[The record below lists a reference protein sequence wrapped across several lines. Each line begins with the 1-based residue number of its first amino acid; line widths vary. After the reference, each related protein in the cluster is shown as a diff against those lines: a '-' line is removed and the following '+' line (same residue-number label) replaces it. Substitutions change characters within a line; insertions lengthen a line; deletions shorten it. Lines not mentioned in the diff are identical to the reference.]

1 MKQIIHL
8 IVFIILTNL
17 LTAGEMVPFVIP
29 ARVHP
34 ASQIAMEASP
44 LTAQDRLSAGEHFVD
59 AAGGRVRLWGV
70 NLSFGANFPTHA
82 DAEHIAARMAAFGVN
97 SVRFHHMDTDN
108 WPRGIWDETGRGLH
122 PEALDRLDY
131 FINQLALHGIYANL
145 NLHVGKKYSVQ
156 LDIPDSPT
164 DYDKMVNLFTPELI
178 AAQKAFAR
186 NLLTHQNPYRNG
198 MPYAEDYAVAIVEIT
213 NENSLFMWGAENTLR
228 TLPAFYAGL
237 LQKQYNTWL
246 KSKYPT
252 QAALETAWLGESVP
266 PGENLLKNATLTDT
280 VLKTDAW
287 HLEQHAGCRAVLEIK
302 SYRDRPG
309 LAVRPE
315 ETDGTNWHLQL
326 NQRQLT
332 LQKGM
337 VYTVE
342 FDAAAPAPRPLNV
355 GVGQAHEP
363 WGNLGLSQTF
373 TLEPEWKTW
382 RTSFTAT
389 DDDTN
394 ARISFAFG
402 DDAGPFYLANVS
414 LRPGVQYALGT
425 GESLDG
431 GGVRLF
437 GEVESPQRKI
447 DRMVFL
453 AETEKAYFDGM
464 KAFIQND
471 LGCKAMVT
479 GTIVFGP
486 LGLYAQSDMDFID
499 SHAYWQHPRFP
510 NRPWDGGDWLVEQKA
525 MSDNPPGTLFGMAAE
540 RLAGKPFTVTEYN
553 HPAPLD
559 SQTECVPMIASFAAA
574 QDWDGVWLYTY
585 SHAGD
590 SWDRQ
595 HLNSFFD
602 IDTNPAKWGFMPA
615 GALIF
620 RDSLFPSHKF
630 KTVHSF
636 AEVGKPLLAAL
647 AESHLW
653 HDRNMP
659 AVFAEDHL
667 GYLHSVMM
675 QTFEPV
681 AENADRHY
689 RQIALT
695 DLPGTWWKEGLFFVK
710 NHNAWALAG
719 HIQRGA
725 ETISQSAYPFRIESP
740 AWAAVTLTPLD
751 GKDLHQSRRILIT
764 ACGRCENTGMAF
776 SPDRGTVG
784 RNWGE
789 APVRIEPVEG
799 EIRLRKTPIFRD
811 GVMTCRI
818 LNPDGTVKQTIDCQD
833 HIIPLKAE
841 YGTMWYLVERTA
853 AD

>member
-1 MKQIIHL
+1 MKKIVRPL
-8 IVFIILTNL
+8 IFAVLSFPVF
-17 LTAGEMVPFVIP
+17 AAEMVPFVIP

-44 LTAQDRLSAGEHFVD
+44 LGAADRLTADEHFVD
-59 AAGGRVRLWGV
+59 AAGERVRLWGV

-97 SVRFHHMDTDN
+97 SVRFHHMDTDK
-108 WPRGIWDETGRGLH
+108 WPRGIWDSDGRDLH

-131 FINQLALHGIYANL
+131 FLNQLALHGIYANL
-145 NLHVGKKYSVQ
+145 NLHVGKKYSAM

-164 DYDKMVNLFTPELI
+164 DYDKMVNIFTPELI
-178 AAQKAFAR
+178 AAQKAYAR
-186 NLLTHQNPYRNG
+186 NLLTHKNPYRN
-198 MPYAEDYAVAIVEIT
+198 MTYAEDYAVAIVEIT

-228 TLPAFYAGL
+228 TLPGFYADI
-237 LQKQYNTWL
+237 LQKQYNAWL
-246 KSKYPT
+246 KNKYGST
-252 QAALETAWLGESVP
+252 EAVQKAWSAGIEP
-266 PGENLLKNATLTDT
+266 MGDTNLLGSGIPDT
-280 VLKTDAW
+280 SQGW
-287 HLEQHAGCRAVLEIK
+287 RLEQHGDAKASISVQVWEEFTGLKIQID
-302 SYRDRPG
+302 SIDGTGWHLQYNHPG
-309 LAVRPE
+309 LAFEQNRY
-315 ETDGTNWHLQL
+315 
-326 NQRQLT
+326 
-332 LQKGM
+332 
-337 VYTVE
+337 YTVYFKARAE
-342 FDAAAPAPRPLNV
+342 KERPLTV
-355 GVGQAHEP
+355 GVQQAHDP
-363 WGNLGLSQTF
+363 WGNLGLSREVKLTPQWQTF
-373 TLEPEWKTW
+373 TLG
-382 RTSFTAT
+382 FAAT
-389 DDDTN
+389 QSDDN
-394 ARISFAFG
+394 GRLGFAFG
-402 DDAGPFYLANVS
+402 TDDADIE
-414 LRPGVQYALGT
+414 LGIVELFT
-425 GESLDG
+425 GGQVGLDDGESLENG
-431 GGVRLF
+431 TVGLYGKN
-437 GEVESPQRKI
+437 ESEQRQI

-464 KAFIQND
+464 KQFIQND

-486 LGLYAQSDMDFID
+486 LGLYAQSGMDFID

-510 NRPWDGGDWLVEQKA
+510 NRPWDAGDWLIEQQA
-525 MSDNPPGTLFGMAAE
+525 MSGNPPGTLYGMAAE

-559 SQTECVPMIASFAAA
+559 SQAECVPMIASFAAA

-590 SWDRQ
+590 SWERQ
-595 HLNSFFD
+595 HLSSYFD

-636 AEVGKPLLAAL
+636 AEADKPLLASL
-647 AESHLW
+647 AQSHLR

-659 AVFAEDHL
+659 ATFDKDWQDL
-667 GYLHSVMM
+667 MGFVMM
-675 QTFEPV
+675 QTFEPQSRD
-681 AENADRHY
+681 AGPLY
-689 RQIALT
+689 REIPLLQQPML
-695 DLPGTWWKEGLFFVK
+695 WWKEGLFFMK
-710 NHNAWALAG
+710 NGNAWALAG
-719 HIQRGA
+719 HIQRGT

-751 GKDLHQSRRILIT
+751 GKDLHQSRRILVT
-764 ACGRCENTGMAF
+764 ACGRCENTGMGF
-776 SPDRGTVG
+776 SEDRRTVG

-853 AD
+853 AE